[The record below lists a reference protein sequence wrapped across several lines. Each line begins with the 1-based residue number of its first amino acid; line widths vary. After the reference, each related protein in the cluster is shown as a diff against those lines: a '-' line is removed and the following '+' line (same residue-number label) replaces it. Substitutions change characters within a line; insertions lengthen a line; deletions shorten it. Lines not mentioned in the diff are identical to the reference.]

1 MEKNINNNTQINNEN
16 KDSDNG
22 KGKKILA
29 ALLLIT
35 LLLFVS
41 IGISNIYGNK
51 KEAKADGDNVVID
64 ESEVALAASIDAKPG
79 AKSED
84 TKK

>member
-35 LLLFVS
+35 RKFDS
-41 IGISNIYGNK
+41 
-51 KEAKADGDNVVID
+51 
-64 ESEVALAASIDAKPG
+64 
-79 AKSED
+79 
-84 TKK
+84 